1 MVEDCPI
8 IDNCPYMGYN
18 QGKQIFGEEKYYEQN
33 KKSISDFVYIS
44 FNNVNVSNNQCKRC
58 KKSKIE

>member
-18 QGKQIFGEEKYYEQN
+18 LKKQIFGEEKYYEQN
-33 KKSISDFVYIS
+33 KKIISDYAYIS
-44 FNNVNVSNNQCKRC
+44 FSNVNDSSGV
-58 KKSKIE
+58 I